1 MDSHS
6 VGERQRVCGG
16 RPCHG
21 LLHGTA
27 GQEGKQI
34 TEDSDLIKPER
45 K

>member
-6 VGERQRVCGG
+6 VGERQRVWGG
-16 RPCHG
+16 GPLMAFCM
-21 LLHGTA
+21 
-27 GQEGKQI
+27 GQQDRKAKQI

>member
-6 VGERQRVCGG
+6 VGERQRGGGG
-16 RPCHG
+16 RSSHG
-21 LLHGTA
+21 PLHGAA

-34 TEDSDLIKPER
+34 AENSDLIKPER